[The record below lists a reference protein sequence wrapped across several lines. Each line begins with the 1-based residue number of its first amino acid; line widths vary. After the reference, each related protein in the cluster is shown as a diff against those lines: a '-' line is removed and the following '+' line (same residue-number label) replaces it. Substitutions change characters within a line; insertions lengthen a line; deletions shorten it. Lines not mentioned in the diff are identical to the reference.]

1 MKNPSSRRGVPDVP
15 PPVTRT
21 LGDLVRAEAKRRGDH
36 YARNADHYAAQ
47 AERLYGRH
55 PLHGDE
61 LRIVFDDV
69 FGHADG
75 RHA

>member
-1 MKNPSSRRGVPDVP
+1 MKTRQDRYIAGGAL

-21 LGDLVRAEAKRRGDH
+21 PGDLVRAEARRRGGH

-47 AERLYGRH
+47 AERLYGRR

-69 FGHADG
+69 FGHTDG